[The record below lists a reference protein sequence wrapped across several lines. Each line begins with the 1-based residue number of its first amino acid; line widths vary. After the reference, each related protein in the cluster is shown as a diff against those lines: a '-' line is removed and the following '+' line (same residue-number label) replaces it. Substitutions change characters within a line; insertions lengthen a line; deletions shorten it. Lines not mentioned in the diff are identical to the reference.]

1 MPFCVVAIV
10 LEGEFPC
17 RTYKTLFL
25 DKARNWVAREEDAE
39 RFERIEDTGGV
50 GFLPPSHKYDDV
62 EDIGLYE
69 IGSAWLGPIPAK
81 VHRLAQKR

>member
-1 MPFCVVAIV
+1 MFCIVAIV

-17 RTYKTLFL
+17 RTHKTLFL

-39 RFERIEDTGGV
+39 RFETIGDTIGV
-50 GFLPPSHKYDDV
+50 GLLPPSHKYEDV
-62 EDIGLYE
+62 DDIGAYE
-69 IGSAWLGPIPAK
+69 IGSPWLGAIPAK